1 MITRYAL
8 ISLFMVALVSPLS
21 GQMNPSDKMLRDEV
35 NRYGQAD
42 VSIAYPGREATRLIT
57 KNVSITSIR
66 EGKVYISLSKLTVEW
81 FIAAKF
87 EYTIFP
93 RAERKGMTTATS
105 LSQAMDWQ
113 SYPSYP
119 QYLSIMKSF
128 AENYPS
134 ICRLDTIGVSV
145 NGQLVL
151 ALKISDHVSVEE
163 DEPQVFYSSTI
174 HGDELG
180 GFVLM
185 LRLTDYLLK
194 NYATDQRAKNLVDN
208 LEIWINPLS
217 NPDGSY
223 NHDTTVNS
231 AMRYNHYGYDLNR
244 NFPDP
249 GDPGIVYQVETSKM
263 VSFMKK
269 HRFVISA
276 NFHAGD
282 EVVNYPWDRWQRLHA
297 DNDWLNY
304 ISRMYADTVHKYSVS
319 NYLTDL
325 DNGVTNG
332 FAWYNINGGRQDYMT
347 YERQGREVTIELD
360 YTKVTPALQL
370 DSLWKYNWRSL
381 LGYLENALYG
391 IHGHVKDASSGLPVV
406 ARVFIT
412 GHDKDSS
419 QVYSDSINGSFTRML
434 MPGIWNLTFT
444 ANGYRDTT
452 ISNINVN
459 SFEETILEVN
469 MDPVTTPVDTTHPFL
484 PYIWPN
490 PGSSD
495 IKCVLPDFL
504 TGTINITFFD
514 RLGRKIK
521 SYLQEYLQGDQMVIN
536 VDGLPSGVYY
546 IDFKKVSSGV
556 SRTSRI
562 IVSGKNH

>member
-8 ISLFMVALVSPLS
+8 ISLFLVALISPLY
-21 GQMNPSDKMLRDEV
+21 GQINPSDNVLRDEV
-35 NRYGQAD
+35 NKFGQAD
-42 VSIAYPGREATRLIT
+42 VTIAYPGREATGLIT
-57 KNVSITSIR
+57 KNVSITSVR
-66 EGKVYISLSKLTVEW
+66 GGKVYISLSKLTVEW
-81 FIAAKF
+81 FLTAKF
-87 EYTIFP
+87 EYTIIP
-93 RAERKGMTTATS
+93 RAERKGMITAAS
-105 LSQAMDWQ
+105 VNQAMDWQ
-113 SYPSYP
+113 SYPTYS
-119 QYLSIMKSF
+119 QYLSIMKNF
-128 AENYPS
+128 AASYPFL
-134 ICRLDTIGVSV
+134 CRLDTIGTSI
-145 NGQLVL
+145 NGQLML
-151 ALKISDHVSVEE
+151 ALKISDHVNMEE

-185 LRLTDYLLK
+185 QRLADYLLK
-194 NYATDQRAKNLVDN
+194 NYGTDQRARNLVDN
-208 LEIWINPLS
+208 LEIWINPLA

-231 AMRYNHYGYDLNR
+231 AMRYNSNGYDLNR

-249 GDPGIVYQVETSKM
+249 ADPGIVYQKETNEM

-297 DNDWLNY
+297 DNDWFNY

-319 NYLTDL
+319 NYLTDF

-332 FAWYNINGGRQDYMT
+332 YAWYSINGGRQDYMT

-360 YTKVTPALQL
+360 YTKVTPVSQL
-370 DSLWKYNWRSL
+370 DSLWKYNWKSL

-391 IHGHVKDASSGLPVV
+391 IHGHVKDASSTLPVAAKV
-406 ARVFIT
+406 YIN

-434 MPGIWNLTFT
+434 LPGIWNLTFS
-444 ANGYRDTT
+444 ARGYMDTT
-452 ISNINVN
+452 ISNIVINPY
-459 SFEETILEVN
+459 SETILTVN
-469 MDPVTTPVDTTHPFL
+469 MEPVTTPVDTNHPFL

-490 PGSSD
+490 PGSSEM
-495 IKCVLPDFL
+495 KCVLPDFL
-504 TGTINITFFD
+504 SGTINITFID
-514 RLGRKIK
+514 RTGRKIK
-521 SYLQEYLQGDQMVIN
+521 SYLHEYLQGDQIVLN

-546 IDFKKVSSGV
+546 IDFRNISTGI

-562 IVSGKNH
+562 IVSGINH